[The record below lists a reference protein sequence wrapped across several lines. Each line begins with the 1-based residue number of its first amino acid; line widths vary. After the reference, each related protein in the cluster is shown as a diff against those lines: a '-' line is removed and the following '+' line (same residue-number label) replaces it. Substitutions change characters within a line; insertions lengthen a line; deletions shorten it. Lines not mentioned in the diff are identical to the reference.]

1 MNSNKS
7 NLKESKEANQGQGQ
21 IRKKRAEATTG
32 GVLKKRCSYKHRK
45 THWKTP
51 ASKSG

>member
-32 GVLKKRCSYKHRK
+32 GVL
-45 THWKTP
+45 
-51 ASKSG
+51 